1 MLCMIDEDTGY
12 QMKQRVETTK
22 HILVVDDEPETLD
35 LVAHIL
41 QDEPGYIVYK
51 ASSGEEALEILKDI
65 TVELIL
71 LDVQMPGMDGFGVCE
86 EIRKTSDVPIVFMM
100 DDKNFET
107 IEKAAK
113 MGIKDD
119 LAKPVTALPLLE
131 VIRSILQDEGEYK
144 L

>member
-1 MLCMIDEDTGY
+1 MPQERVREEIEKGKGTQFDPQIADIMLCMIDEDTGY

-51 ASSGEEALEILKDI
+51 ASSGEE
-65 TVELIL
+65 EL
-71 LDVQMPGMDGFGVCE
+71 
-86 EIRKTSDVPIVFMM
+86 KTSDVPIVFMM